1 MLFLIELDTD
11 SGALA
16 QAPAADIKALV
27 QKEWDWGLNAYRS
40 GKMLRIWFK
49 ASGGGAVGIF
59 DFASH
64 DELHQAMRAL
74 PFFRYFSDIRVT
86 PLVGHPLYPHFDR
99 PDADAAS
106 YAPPTK

>member
-16 QAPAADIKALV
+16 QTPAADIKALV
-27 QKEWDWGLNAYRS
+27 QKEWDWGLGAYRQ
-40 GKMLRIWFK
+40 GKMLRIYFK

-64 DELHQAMRAL
+64 DELHQAMRGL
-74 PFFRYFSDIRVT
+74 PFFRYFSNITVT
-86 PLVGHPLYPHFDR
+86 PLVGHPLYPHFGA
-99 PDADAAS
+99 PDAIAAG
-106 YAPPTK
+106 YEPPKT

>member
-27 QKEWDWGLNAYRS
+27 QKEWDWGLGAYRR
-40 GKMLRIWFK
+40 GNMLRIWCK
-49 ASGGGAVGIF
+49 ANGGGAVGIF

-64 DELHQAMRAL
+64 DELHQAMRGL
-74 PFFRYFSDIRVT
+74 PFFRYFSNIRVT
-86 PLVGHPLYPHFDR
+86 PLVGHPLYPHFGE
-99 PDADAAS
+99 ADANAAA
-106 YAPPTK
+106 YEPPKK